1 MSNKVVY
8 LIFAF
13 SLISFVLIYAFLPT
27 IEVKDVD
34 FDVMTEEIMEDVN
47 DDPVYDDIEN
57 NKIVI
62 DAYQGNIAL
71 NRVWLKLKL
80 IFITHNE
87 EIINSGIAF
96 DEYYENN
103 KEKVKQIYGCETKD
117 EFIKLFSS
125 FKELGTDVYSY
136 AVINDTVNV
145 LDNSIE
151 FKIRVVSNTLDDE
164 YTYKN
169 KFYKCTIYNE
179 EKEKDVILK
188 IEPFLEVE

>member
-62 DAYQGNIAL
+62 DAYQGNITL